1 MPAVPLIL
9 VGAAATGVAATIGTA
24 VAATLVGA
32 TVSGIAATAIGTGL
46 IAGTLTAV
54 QGGSVSDV
62 LKSAVIGGVAT
73 YVGGY
78 AGDFVGSS
86 VASATGSALAGT
98 IAGNVASG
106 IAQSVVRGGDIEQGI
121 IGGLAASAGAVLGN
135 IPGFSGLPKPVQ
147 AAVTATARTAV
158 TGGDI
163 PAAVAQSL
171 ITSTGI
177 LDKALSSIPGAD
189 TVIADSKNK
198 DAVQLV
204 TGTLSGALT
213 AALQGKDVSAAAQRA
228 LVNAS
233 ADILAKNLF
242 DGIARERL
250 NKEIAAAQANYT
262 SAQKAQADLKTNYDS
277 QNYYVEKYNEVVNN
291 VKSMGSEHER
301 LVKDYNDKKAVW
313 QAKAD
318 AGDIEGAN
326 AYVEEVNAAAKAAD
340 EYVKTYNKYWEDNKG
355 NLDTYKAKIDEL
367 QAAFPEL
374 ETKYNDATK
383 SLETSSMAI
392 GKDVGTFTDNS
403 NQAFVKALDPNF
415 DAAQYKSINGLGED
429 VDAYE
434 HYLSTGMT
442 QGLITND
449 KDKTIAAESAK
460 FKSATGVDL
469 PEYIV
474 ERARTTSNAN
484 RDAVIKD
491 YVDGT
496 LADKSAYEA
505 TKAKA
510 AESVM
515 KAYEQ
520 AGYSQKQ
527 IDYLISSGAAGTF
540 VNQIMNEQRGSVEQL
555 RDYAKAVG
563 EAKGTDSAEYKAAYK
578 DALGAMA
585 DYGGYGVTKGAAG
598 EFVSTEYGK
607 LDPNTLV
614 PVTKDRAWIDPVTG
628 RLHVEITGVGS
639 SQQMKPLSELGDYSA
654 LWSKGKSANP
664 PAGGGSSVF
673 GDGSGASMGLFGG
686 LQLVAV
692 DDKSGDTSA
701 KLYDA
706 GNGFALIA
714 YSDGTGRVVNRNTDE
729 VIWLEPADTQKILE
743 QVPQAKPANTPP
755 TPVDITKPPPNFS
768 TAAANVASAVS
779 EAINEG
785 QTTSTAASSS
795 GGGAT
800 SGGATAGGY
809 TWSNL
814 SGGTTSGG
822 ATSGGTTSGGAT
834 SGGSASAGVTSPNT
848 ALTADQQTAY
858 NSLTSG
864 QKLIFDQ
871 LLRQN
876 VDITTAIGTAQ
887 KATNL
892 QLSGLSSQM
901 QSAYEGLSEGQKALV
916 NQLSQQGVDVTSA
929 IIRAQ
934 NLTADQIAGLSE
946 QTKTQ
951 YNNLTAGQKAIVD
964 QLSQQGIDLTSA
976 IIRAQNTT
984 GEQIAG
990 VAGQVGDLSKQVTG
1004 LSTDLQSKYISL
1016 TQGQKDLADQ
1026 LAKQGV
1032 DLGTAIATAA
1042 AATEQG
1048 FQNVYGQMA
1057 TNQTATEKAIAD
1069 TAAATQAKAAAEAAA
1084 TRQAQAASALQTQRL
1099 GNLNS
1104 LTQML
1109 MQSPDVAGQQVTV
1122 KAADPSKI
1130 GYIYD
1135 WSSIFANPSQQ
1146 QMFVTPYA
1154 QGGAV
1159 RGELD
1164 EVNDELLKLLRG

>member
-1 MPAVPLIL
+1 M
-9 VGAAATGVAATIGTA
+9 T
-24 VAATLVGA
+24 
-32 TVSGIAATAIGTGL
+32 
-46 IAGTLTAV
+46 
-54 QGGSVSDV
+54 
-62 LKSAVIGGVAT
+62 
-73 YVGGY
+73 
-78 AGDFVGSS
+78 
-86 VASATGSALAGT
+86 
-98 IAGNVASG
+98 
-106 IAQSVVRGGDIEQGI
+106 
-121 IGGLAASAGAVLGN
+121 
-135 IPGFSGLPKPVQ
+135 
-147 AAVTATARTAV
+147 
-158 TGGDI
+158 
-163 PAAVAQSL
+163 
-171 ITSTGI
+171 
-177 LDKALSSIPGAD
+177 
-189 TVIADSKNK
+189 
-198 DAVQLV
+198 
-204 TGTLSGALT
+204 
-213 AALQGKDVSAAAQRA
+213 
-228 LVNAS
+228 
-233 ADILAKNLF
+233 
-242 DGIARERL
+242 
-250 NKEIAAAQANYT
+250 
-262 SAQKAQADLKTNYDS
+262 TN
-277 QNYYVEKYNEVVNN
+277 
-291 VKSMGSEHER
+291 R
-301 LVKDYNDKKAVW
+301 
-313 QAKAD
+313 
-318 AGDIEGAN
+318 
-326 AYVEEVNAAAKAAD
+326 
-340 EYVKTYNKYWEDNKG
+340 
-355 NLDTYKAKIDEL
+355 
-367 QAAFPEL
+367 
-374 ETKYNDATK
+374 
-383 SLETSSMAI
+383 
-392 GKDVGTFTDNS
+392 
-403 NQAFVKALDPNF
+403 AFVEALDPNF
-415 DAAQYKSINGLGED
+415 NADQYKQINGLGD
-429 VDAYE
+429 DADAYE

-505 TKAKA
+505 TKMKA

-614 PVTKDRAWIDPVTG
+614 PVTKDRSWVDPVTG
-628 RLHVEITGVGS
+628 RLHLEIIGVGS
-639 SQQMKPLSELGDYSA
+639 SQQQMKPLSELGDYSA

-714 YSDGTGRVVNRNTDE
+714 YSDGTGRVVNRSTDE

-822 ATSGGTTSGGAT
+822 TTSGGAT
-834 SGGSASAGVTSPNT
+834 SGGATSGGSTSAGVTSPNT

-901 QSAYEGLSEGQKALV
+901 QSAYEGLSEGQKAIV
-916 NQLSQQGVDVTSA
+916 DQLSQQGVDV
-929 IIRAQ
+929 
-934 NLTADQIAGLSE
+934 
-946 QTKTQ
+946 
-951 YNNLTAGQKAIVD
+951 
-964 QLSQQGIDLTSA
+964 TSA

-1084 TRQAQAASALQTQRL
+1084 TRQAQAASALKTQRL